1 VTSPARAVKW
11 DAQGLVAA
19 VAQDART
26 GRVQMVAWMNAEA
39 LAVTLK
45 TRRATF
51 FSRSRN
57 ALWTKGETSGNHLD
71 VVSVHVDCDGDTL
84 LLLVHPHGPSCHT
97 GEATCFF
104 GALEDATTITPS
116 HIAEPVLATLTRDI
130 EARKTSD
137 AEKSYTKSLL
147 ERGAEVIAGKIREE
161 GDELARAIEGE
172 SDERVASEAA
182 DVLYHLLVGL
192 AARDVSLDAVL
203 AVLEQRRGISGHDE
217 KRARKTVKT

>member
-1 VTSPARAVKW
+1 VSALATAVKW

-39 LAVTLK
+39 LAVTLR

-51 FSRSRN
+51 FSRSRH
-57 ALWTKGETSGNHLD
+57 ALWTKGETSGHHLE

-97 GEATCFF
+97 GEPTCFF
-104 GALEDATTITPS
+104 GAVDDTTTIVRAAT
-116 HIAEPVLATLTRDI
+116 AEPVLPTLARDI
-130 EARKTSD
+130 EARKASD
-137 AEKSYTKSLL
+137 AGKSYTKSLL
-147 ERGAEVIAGKIREE
+147 DRGPTIIGSKLREE
-161 GDELARAIEGE
+161 ADELARAVEGE
-172 SDERVASEAA
+172 SNERVAAEAA

-192 AARDVSLDAVL
+192 AARDVSLDTVL
-203 AVLEQRRGISGHDE
+203 AVLEQRRGTSGHDE
-217 KRARKTVKT
+217 KRARKT